1 MKKIGILTYCFGS
14 NYGGTLQCFG
24 LYNTLKKMGYDVKII
39 NYIPNRMYSLKGK
52 YINGSGIRKN
62 IIRNLFNLKIIL
74 KKLKIKLKYVNKILI
89 KFELFRKKNLILTEK
104 DNSIE
109 RIIAR
114 NNFDYIIVGSD
125 QVWNETS
132 KFFLNEVNNSKIQKI
147 SYAACSGTEFYNLK
161 DEKYLQEALK
171 KFKYISVRNQHT
183 KKFVEKLIKISP
195 KIVCDPSILENYKDF
210 LSKEKI
216 KEKYIFTYI
225 LGADIKEGNEKVI
238 EEIKKI
244 YGNIKVV
251 AVGIPFAMSGGLNF
265 YPWADEVI
273 YDASPEDWLNYIKDA
288 EFIYTDSYHGALFS
302 MKFHKPFLAYYSEKN
317 RAPRFMD
324 LAQRY
329 NVDKYI
335 VNTLEE
341 AIEKKSICK
350 EIDYTEIDKLIDEH
364 RKYSMEFLKKALED

>member
-114 NNFDYIIVGSD
+114 NNFDYVIVGSD

-132 KFFLNEVNNSKIQKI
+132 KFF
-147 SYAACSGTEFYNLK
+147 
-161 DEKYLQEALK
+161 
-171 KFKYISVRNQHT
+171 
-183 KKFVEKLIKISP
+183 
-195 KIVCDPSILENYKDF
+195 
-210 LSKEKI
+210 
-216 KEKYIFTYI
+216 
-225 LGADIKEGNEKVI
+225 
-238 EEIKKI
+238 
-244 YGNIKVV
+244 
-251 AVGIPFAMSGGLNF
+251 
-265 YPWADEVI
+265 
-273 YDASPEDWLNYIKDA
+273 
-288 EFIYTDSYHGALFS
+288 
-302 MKFHKPFLAYYSEKN
+302 
-317 RAPRFMD
+317 
-324 LAQRY
+324 
-329 NVDKYI
+329 
-335 VNTLEE
+335 
-341 AIEKKSICK
+341 
-350 EIDYTEIDKLIDEH
+350 
-364 RKYSMEFLKKALED
+364 